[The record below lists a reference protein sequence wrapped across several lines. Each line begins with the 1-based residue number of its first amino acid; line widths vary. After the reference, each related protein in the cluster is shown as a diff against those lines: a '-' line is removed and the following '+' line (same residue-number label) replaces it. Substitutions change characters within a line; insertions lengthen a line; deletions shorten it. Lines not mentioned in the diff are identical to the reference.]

1 MGASRL
7 PRGKEAV
14 KSPNPRRA
22 PRVCFGAVAKPVGP
36 AVGVCTERQGAREVG
51 PAPAP
56 LCPRVPME
64 SIKAPVEPCVALTPA
79 PWERTRRRARFGS
92 LSSPNLQRAAQNG
105 TMGALGAGDV
115 RGVHIKK
122 GQRMGLW
129 GQRREGEG
137 PPSPTHPAPFSALIA
152 GSESR
157 SQAEVSL
164 GFCWA
169 CHWVPLSSTGSML
182 DSIWPAG
189 PRERE
194 EGPAQNPNCVRLS
207 NPLLLSVKGRRIKNS
222 CYIYWGGGGRRGKS
236 HPCL

>member
-1 MGASRL
+1 
-7 PRGKEAV
+7 
-14 KSPNPRRA
+14 
-22 PRVCFGAVAKPVGP
+22 
-36 AVGVCTERQGAREVG
+36 
-51 PAPAP
+51 
-56 LCPRVPME
+56 ME
-64 SIKAPVEPCVALTPA
+64 SIKAPAEPCVALTPA
-79 PWERTRRRARFGS
+79 PWERTRRGVRFGS

-105 TMGALGAGDV
+105 TMGKLGAGDV

-122 GQRMGLW
+122 GQRKDRR
-129 GQRREGEG
+129 GQREGKREKGLAL
-137 PPSPTHPAPFSALIA
+137 PPPHPAPFSALIA

-169 CHWVPLSSTGSML
+169 CHWVPLSSSDSML

-207 NPLLLSVKGRRIKNS
+207 NPVLLSVKGRRIKNS
-222 CYIYWGGGGRRGKS
+222 CYIYWGGGWRRGKKPPLS
-236 HPCL
+236 LMASEGACPA

>member
-1 MGASRL
+1 MAS
-7 PRGKEAV
+7 P
-14 KSPNPRRA
+14 SSRRP
-22 PRVCFGAVAKPVGP
+22 PRVCFGAVAKPAGP
-36 AVGVCTERQGAREVG
+36 RLGCARSG
-51 PAPAP
+51 
-56 LCPRVPME
+56 R
-64 SIKAPVEPCVALTPA
+64 EPGR
-79 PWERTRRRARFGS
+79 WARPS
-92 LSSPNLQRAAQNG
+92 LSSGPQGVNKSARGALCGPNPGALGAHPAAGPLWQSIFAQSTAGRTKRHN
-105 TMGALGAGDV
+105 GALGAGDV
-115 RGVHIKK
+115 RGVHIKE

-129 GQRREGEG
+129 GPRREGEG

-152 GSESR
+152 GSEPR

-169 CHWVPLSSTGSML
+169 CHWVPLSSAGSML

-222 CYIYWGGGGRRGKS
+222 CYIYWGGGWRRGKS